1 MRFIFSK
8 QNQVTVTIMQVYGFR
23 KTGSKKRIM
32 RSSEYYQN
40 IINRY
45 GDGVF
50 SAVLSNDLIGKQVF
64 KNVWVGDGEVSRNHS
79 RS

>member
-1 MRFIFSK
+1 
-8 QNQVTVTIMQVYGFR
+8 MQVYGFR

-40 IINRY
+40 IINKY

-50 SAVLSNDLIGKQVF
+50 SAVLSNDLIGNQVF
-64 KNVWVGDGEVSRNHS
+64 KKVWVGDGEVSRNQQNQLFFTKYI
-79 RS
+79 

>member
-1 MRFIFSK
+1 
-8 QNQVTVTIMQVYGFR
+8 MQVYGF
-23 KTGSKKRIM
+23 KKSNKRIM

-40 IINRY
+40 IINNY

-64 KNVWVGDGEVSRNHS
+64 KNIWVGDGKLSRTQENQLFFTLYI
-79 RS
+79 

>member
-1 MRFIFSK
+1 
-8 QNQVTVTIMQVYGFR
+8 MQVYGFR
-23 KTGSKKRIM
+23 KTGSNKRIV

-40 IINRY
+40 IINKY

-64 KNVWVGDGEVSRNHS
+64 KNVWVGDGELSRNQENQLFFS
-79 RS
+79 KYI

>member
-1 MRFIFSK
+1 
-8 QNQVTVTIMQVYGFR
+8 MQVYGF
-23 KTGSKKRIM
+23 KKKESNIRIM

-40 IINRY
+40 IINKY

-64 KNVWVGDGEVSRNHS
+64 NNVWVGDGEVSRNQQNQLFLTKYS
-79 RS
+79 